1 MERDFYTN
9 RLDKAKVIALIF
21 RKCSWLDAKKIPTQP
36 RANTKR
42 KKNTKTIGKTS
53 PIILF

>member
-1 MERDFYTN
+1 MEREFYTN
-9 RLDKAKVIALIF
+9 RLDKAKVTSQIF
-21 RKCSWLDAKKIPTQP
+21 SKCSWQDAKKNPTEA